1 MRTRKSDQA
10 GYSLVEML
18 TVIAIIGILALVTV
32 PNFITYMQSNKM
44 KASMRAFTSDL
55 RTMRQTAITQGL
67 QTRITFTPAAANQVS
82 ARIYDFW
89 RGDSAFGPRPTWT
102 QLTQSDASKAPLLKG
117 YTRRLEDV
125 VYFPVSASQTFPAT
139 NGVYS
144 VIFYPDG
151 RVAMPA
157 GATTASIVIKTD
169 LKVPKNQYVID
180 VSPSGRVYAH

>member
-1 MRTRKSDQA
+1 MRRQKTHQA

-44 KASMRAFTSDL
+44 KSSMRAFTSDL
-55 RTMRQTAITQGL
+55 RTMRQMAITQGL
-67 QTRITFTPAAANQVS
+67 QTRITFTPDSTNKVS

-89 RGDSAFGPRPTWT
+89 RGDSAFGTRPTWT
-102 QLTQSDASKAPLLKG
+102 QLTQSDSTKAPLQKG
-117 YTRRLEDV
+117 YTRKLDDV
-125 VYFPVSASQTFPAT
+125 VYFPKTGQTFDSSS
-139 NGVYS
+139 GVYS

-157 GATTASIVIKTD
+157 GATTASIVIRTD
-169 LKVPKNQYVID
+169 LKVPKDLYTID